1 MYWAITTNYSLEVK
15 VSNLSDY
22 SDVFQSAWVGLRKQ
36 REDYEKRMSTLE
48 KYKGSKGYDKDV
60 AEAEKTY
67 RDNVKSIQ
75 DDTRDKINQVLR
87 RMREKVAPVKMDVP
101 TDEQIRVLQM
111 LSMREHLT
119 NSDIQL
125 AAENLRSSDSA
136 MATLADIALRSGCV
150 IPTSYKSAEE
160 QRRDALD
167 ALTSAATGLVFWNGA
182 DSDTVRSE
190 WSYNRSPYNPDADR
204 SKLNPHTW
212 ETARVAELGGAD
224 MQGMTYKRTPYD
236 ICSKLVGDDVPWD
249 AVQGLA

>member
-1 MYWAITTNYSLEVK
+1 M
-15 VSNLSDY
+15 SNLSDY

-67 RDNVKSIQ
+67 QDNVRAIQ
-75 DDTRDKINQVLR
+75 DATRDKLNAILR
-87 RMREKVAPVKMDVP
+87 RMESKVAPVKMDVP
-101 TDEQIRVLQM
+101 TDEQIRILQV

-125 AAENLRSSDSA
+125 AAENLRSSDTA
-136 MATLADIALRSGCV
+136 MATLADLARRSGAV
-150 IPTSYKSAEE
+150 MPTSYKSAEA
-160 QRRDALD
+160 QRRDALE
-167 ALTSAATGLVFWNGA
+167 ALRNKATGIVFWNGA

-204 SKLNPHTW
+204 SKVNPHTW

-224 MQGMTYKRTPYD
+224 MQGMTYKRTAYD